1 MLFPEGGFPSSWTK
15 SNLPTWGGCNKDS
28 CLPQCWCF
36 ISFRW
41 WHGRQ
46 LATAT
51 PGTWAFPSC
60 CGRPK
65 LHQPS
70 RCLPGHNTCSVDH
83 TGDGDMARA
92 TWVARVGSPRSEG
105 SLRAW
110 RIWRN
115 LVKIHETWKTFLISP
130 KPCRPASSQK
140 KAFTIPSSSP
150 SWILWWGTCAPRSLC
165 VTWVSTPRR
174 STSMSLGWLEGI
186 LWETWSLKTFSYV
199 LVGSCWIWRVSFRL
213 NEQPG
218 KMKFINAYN
227 GTDFTE
233 WYQDKH
239 VTDAMNI
246 QETSY
251 ETLGMP
257 EGSQQAIQY
266 FNNGIDCVLKSIE
279 EAEENDW
286 QSYIYMYTAHPD
298 KHMHELG
305 IEHPEVTN
313 VLCGISDGLQRLWDQ
328 LRTLDATLLVTA
340 DHGHV
345 TVEPNEMIALP
356 QRLLDCLEHLVWKG
370 APKHR
375 PPRKIVAK

>member
-1 MLFPEGGFPSSWTK
+1 MEGKNLRRNWPKKLEALFGNTLCLSCDTWWRLGNFWIWRFDKNPLNNRSCNCTNHFQSFVSRRWISLVMNKGSA
-15 SNLPTWGGCNKDS
+15 NLPTWGGCNEDS

-186 LWETWSLKTFSYV
+186 LWE
-199 LVGSCWIWRVSFRL
+199 
-213 NEQPG
+213 
-218 KMKFINAYN
+218 A
-227 GTDFTE
+227 
-233 WYQDKH
+233 
-239 VTDAMNI
+239 
-246 QETSY
+246 
-251 ETLGMP
+251 
-257 EGSQQAIQY
+257 
-266 FNNGIDCVLKSIE
+266 
-279 EAEENDW
+279 
-286 QSYIYMYTAHPD
+286 
-298 KHMHELG
+298 
-305 IEHPEVTN
+305 
-313 VLCGISDGLQRLWDQ
+313 
-328 LRTLDATLLVTA
+328 
-340 DHGHV
+340 
-345 TVEPNEMIALP
+345 
-356 QRLLDCLEHLVWKG
+356 
-370 APKHR
+370 
-375 PPRKIVAK
+375 

>member
-1 MLFPEGGFPSSWTK
+1 
-15 SNLPTWGGCNKDS
+15 
-28 CLPQCWCF
+28 
-36 ISFRW
+36 
-41 WHGRQ
+41 
-46 LATAT
+46 
-51 PGTWAFPSC
+51 
-60 CGRPK
+60 
-65 LHQPS
+65 
-70 RCLPGHNTCSVDH
+70 
-83 TGDGDMARA
+83 
-92 TWVARVGSPRSEG
+92 
-105 SLRAW
+105 
-110 RIWRN
+110 
-115 LVKIHETWKTFLISP
+115 
-130 KPCRPASSQK
+130 
-140 KAFTIPSSSP
+140 
-150 SWILWWGTCAPRSLC
+150 
-165 VTWVSTPRR
+165 
-174 STSMSLGWLEGI
+174 
-186 LWETWSLKTFSYV
+186 
-199 LVGSCWIWRVSFRL
+199 
-213 NEQPG
+213 
-218 KMKFINAYN
+218 MKFINAYN

-305 IEHPEVTN
+305 TEHPEVTN

-356 QRLLDCLEHLVWKG
+356 QRLLDCLEHLV
-370 APKHR
+370 
-375 PPRKIVAK
+375 